1 MKKVHITKRADS
13 VSVQTVQGWLYKTTE
28 RGNEA
33 TSSGLGKLQKV
44 LNRECELPVF
54 SAPSEEEEDLPRH
67 GKEKCEKG
75 QHRDEFKKPATS
87 AGTPLREGERGTN
100 WVTALVVYPQ
110 TTVKMGDKGNS
121 TTLASCLVSF
131 KKLERRGR
139 ASVKTTRQ
147 WWRAR
152 RCKMKQAE

>member
-1 MKKVHITKRADS
+1 MKKVYITKRADS

-33 TSSGLGKLQKV
+33 TSSGLGKPQKV

-131 KKLERRGR
+131 KIL
-139 ASVKTTRQ
+139 
-147 WWRAR
+147 
-152 RCKMKQAE
+152 